1 MPVLA
6 SILLYIMIFL
16 YGIIIGSFLNVCIYR
31 IPEKQSIVPNSHC
44 MSCGHRLHWYDLFPL
59 FSYLF
64 LKGRCRYCGAKIS
77 IQYPLVEALNGV
89 LYLIVFMANGFSWD
103 SILYCLMVSA
113 LVVLS
118 VIDWRTYEIPVG
130 CNIFIGAVGIL
141 MCVLDRAHF
150 LEHLIGAVCVS
161 GVLFLIVLVSG
172 GRAMGGGDVKLMA
185 VAGLVLGW
193 KKIILA
199 FLIGCILGSVIH
211 IVRMKVTKADH
222 VLAMGPYLAAGIFI
236 SALWG
241 GYFIDWYFSM
251 LGF

>member
-6 SILLYIMIFL
+6 YVLLYILIFL
-16 YGIIIGSFLNVCIYR
+16 YGIVIGSFLNVCIYR
-31 IPEKQSIVPNSHC
+31 LPEKQSIVPNSHC
-44 MSCGHRLHWYDLFPL
+44 MSCNHKLYWYDLFPL

-89 LYLIVFMANGFSWD
+89 LYIIVFMANGYRID
-103 SILYCLMVSA
+103 SILICLMTSA

-130 CNIFIGAVGIL
+130 CNIFIGVIGIL
-141 MCVLDRAHF
+141 MCVFDRAHF

-199 FLIGCILGSVIH
+199 FLIGCILGSAIH

-222 VLAMGPYLAAGIFI
+222 VLAMGPYLSAGIFVA
-236 SALWG
+236 ALWG
-241 GYFIDWYFSM
+241 GYFMDWYFSM

>member
-6 SILLYIMIFL
+6 YALLYILIFL
-16 YGIIIGSFLNVCIYR
+16 YGIVIGSFLNVCIYR
-31 IPEKQSIVPNSHC
+31 LPEKQSIVPNSHC

-89 LYLIVFMANGFSWD
+89 LYLIVFMANGYRID
-103 SILYCLMVSA
+103 SILICLMTSA

-130 CNIFIGAVGIL
+130 CNIFIGAIGII
-141 MCVLDRAHF
+141 MCVLDRTHW
-150 LEHLIGAVCVS
+150 LEHLIGAVSVS
-161 GVLFLIVLVSG
+161 GVLFLIVVLSG

-185 VAGLVLGW
+185 AAGLVLGW

-222 VLAMGPYLAAGIFI
+222 VLAMGPYLSAGIFI

-241 GYFIDWYFSM
+241 GYFIEWYFSM

>member
-31 IPEKQSIVPNSHC
+31 IPEKQCIVPNSHC

-103 SILYCLMVSA
+103 SILYCLMASA
-113 LVVLS
+113 LLVLS

-222 VLAMGPYLAAGIFI
+222 VLAMGPYLSAGIFI

-241 GYFIDWYFSM
+241 GYFIEWYFSM